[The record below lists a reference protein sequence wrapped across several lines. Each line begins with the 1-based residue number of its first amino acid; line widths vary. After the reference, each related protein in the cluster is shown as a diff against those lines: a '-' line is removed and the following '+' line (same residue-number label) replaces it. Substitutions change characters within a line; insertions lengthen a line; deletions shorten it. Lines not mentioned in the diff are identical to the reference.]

1 MITKTAAFQT
11 SDQKTH
17 ATLEEAQ
24 QHELEILLTP
34 AGFDEETPKIC
45 QQLVQVADKVVD
57 ILTTTATSKPRA
69 RKVNG
74 GTKKRTPKVDPAAVN
89 RALQDGKQ

>member
-1 MITKTAAFQT
+1 MIERTAAFKAVGNT
-11 SDQKTH
+11 F

-24 QHELEILLTP
+24 CAELCELLK
-34 AGFDEETPKIC
+34 GVGNVNDEAVE
-45 QQLVQVADKVVD
+45 LVAKKLVENPVKVVD

-74 GTKKRTPKVDPAAVN
+74 GTKKRTPKTPAETPQPATT
-89 RALQDGKQ
+89 